1 MVNQIINID
10 FSPLWISLKT
20 GIAATIISYFTGIYA
35 ADFVQKRGKKWGAIL
50 DSFFTLPLVLPP
62 TVAGFLL
69 LLLFSLNRPFGMFLD
84 SKFEIRFVQNWLG
97 CVVAATVISFPLMY
111 RNAKAAFEQV
121 DCSFVDAAKCL
132 GMREATVFW
141 KIKLPLASPG
151 IKSGVV
157 LAFVRSM
164 GEYGAT
170 SMLAGNILGKTRT
183 VSIAIATETINENYG
198 KAAFWVII
206 VVVVGLLGMTGVQMI
221 SDKKVR
227 K

>member
-1 MVNQIINID
+1 
-10 FSPLWISLKT
+10 
-20 GIAATIISYFTGIYA
+20 
-35 ADFVQKRGKKWGAIL
+35 
-50 DSFFTLPLVLPP
+50 
-62 TVAGFLL
+62 
-69 LLLFSLNRPFGMFLD
+69 
-84 SKFEIRFVQNWLG
+84 
-97 CVVAATVISFPLMY
+97 
-111 RNAKAAFEQV
+111 
-121 DCSFVDAAKCL
+121 
-132 GMREATVFW
+132 MREATVFW

-183 VSIAIATETINENYG
+183 VSIAIATETINGNYG